1 MNRKLT
7 RAMTAGAVILAVGLL
22 AGTSYA
28 QTKMCFG
35 ALVTRVGV
43 TPPDTASSNTGYRL
57 EVEGGSCAFPANTPV
72 FLHTDLGDGGMATVL
87 TAFSLNKPLTMRVP
101 DPFLPNSLVSTIHLD
116 K

>member
-1 MNRKLT
+1 MNMKLT
-7 RAMTAGAVILAVGLL
+7 KGMTAAAIVLAMGLL

-28 QTKMCFG
+28 QTKICFG
-35 ALVTRVGV
+35 AEVTRVGV
-43 TPPDTASSNTGYRL
+43 TPPDTANNNTGYRV
-57 EVEGGSCAFPANTPV
+57 EVQGGSCAFPANTPV

-101 DPFLPNSLVSTIHLD
+101 DPFSPNSLVSTIHLD

>member
-1 MNRKLT
+1 MNRNMKKGTMVIAVAL
-7 RAMTAGAVILAVGLL
+7 ALGFMAATAH
-22 AGTSYA
+22 A

-35 ALVTRVGV
+35 AVVTRVGV
-43 TPPDTASSNTGYRL
+43 TPPDTANNNSGYRL
-57 EVEGGSCAFPANTPV
+57 EVQGGSCSFPANTPV

-101 DPFLPNSLVSTIHLD
+101 DPFVVNSLVSTIHLD

>member
-1 MNRKLT
+1 MKLT
-7 RAMTAGAVILAVGLL
+7 KLVVGVAVVLALGFL
-22 AGTSYA
+22 ASTSHA

-35 ALVTRVGV
+35 AEITRVGV
-43 TPPDTASSNTGYRL
+43 TPPDTANNNSGYRL
-57 EVEGGSCAFPANTPV
+57 EVRGGSCNFAANTPV

-101 DPFLPNSLVSTIHLD
+101 DPFSANSLVSTIHLD